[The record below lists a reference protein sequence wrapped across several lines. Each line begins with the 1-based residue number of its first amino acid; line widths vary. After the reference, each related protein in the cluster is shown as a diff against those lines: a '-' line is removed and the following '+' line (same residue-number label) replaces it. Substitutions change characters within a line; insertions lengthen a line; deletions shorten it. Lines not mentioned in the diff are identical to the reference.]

1 MFPTVSDTISL
12 IMDVHKGER
21 EIPYYWHLMR
31 VALRINNATDGEI
44 HAALLHDILEDT
56 HIRENDLKDLGYGN
70 EVIKDVKF
78 CSNIYYKDLSFA
90 KWMTHLK
97 ETAPDSVVKVKLSDL
112 YDNISFE
119 RMREYMEY
127 KKPEVVQPKPFKAS
141 TLSDRV
147 FKKVNK
153 EMRLPNGAKIY
164 ERYIKGIEILSGRLL
179 SEDIRFGSFVK
190 MDDIQGLS
198 KFMVKED
205 LQRYASLNRLG
216 SLEFTFSFEVIY
228 DKNKQPYLSL
238 VVPDELVD
246 SYNNA
251 LREYIVGADS
261 CIEKK
266 QIRDSGSSHI
276 TVVSAA
282 EFGKIKKIAPEKL
295 EKVLGLKQVDVFCS
309 GIGSVS
315 AGQNAT
321 YFSLVSSGYLDTI
334 RDGLGL
340 GKKDFHITLG
350 FKEKDLHNYR
360 KDRSSEIVKFNDVY
374 TRMVESLY
382 ENSFKKRISP

>member
-1 MFPTVSDTISL
+1 MFPTIADTISL

-31 VALRINNATDGEI
+31 VALRINNATDGEV

-56 HIRENDLKDLGYGN
+56 HIREDDLKNLGYSN

-78 CSNIYYKDLSFA
+78 CSNIYYKELSFA

-97 ETAPDSVVKVKLSDL
+97 DSAPDSVIKVKVADL
-112 YDNISFE
+112 YDNISYE
-119 RMREYMEY
+119 RMREYVEY
-127 KKPEVVQPKPFKAS
+127 KKAEVSQPKPFKLD

-153 EMRLPNGAKIY
+153 EMHLPKGAKIY
-164 ERYIKGIEILSGRLL
+164 ERYIKGIEILSDRLL
-179 SEDIRFGSFVK
+179 NENIRFGSFVK

-205 LQRYASLNRLG
+205 LRRYAALNKLS
-216 SLEFTFSFEVIY
+216 SLEFSFSFEVVY

-238 VVPDELVD
+238 MVPDELVG
-246 SYNNA
+246 SYNNV
-251 LREYIVGADS
+251 LRDNIVDADS

-266 QIRDSGSSHI
+266 QIRDSGVSHI

-282 EFGKIKKIAPEKL
+282 EFGKMKKIAPEKL
-295 EKVLGLKQVDVFCS
+295 ERVLSLKQVDVFCS
-309 GIGSVS
+309 GIGSVGD
-315 AGQNAT
+315 GQNAT
-321 YFSLVSSGYLDTI
+321 YFSLVSSGYLDGV
-334 RDGLGL
+334 RDSLGL

-360 KDRSSEIVKFNDVY
+360 KDRNSEIIKFNDVY
-374 TRMVESLY
+374 TKMVESLY
-382 ENSFKKRISP
+382 ENSFKKRICP